1 MANYT
6 PSSYNFYSGQYGN
19 PTAVNQVSQPSS
31 QFDVKSSLTP
41 YDFGADE
48 TQNTDFRNRFSG
60 WLGGLETPEATR
72 QRFEN
77 RYGYQDLADNYF
89 KTSGMVANMGNAIQA
104 APGQI
109 QQRTAGANVT
119 QGQLANIQNK
129 EVGELV
135 KNYTALGSL
144 NAAQGQQLA
153 MVESNLNDAAQ
164 LEMSQQQK
172 MMTPWLQEYD
182 SNAIMQARKFSG
194 WTFASQL
201 ELNRL
206 LANQQAGLTW
216 SNAEADRANQLAM
229 QEASFQNSLEMMN
242 QQENLPSTLASMFQT
257 WSSGVNNLA
266 NANNTNAG
274 Y

>member
-6 PSSYNFYSGQYGN
+6 PSNYNFYSGDYGN

-41 YDFGADE
+41 YDFGADQA
-48 TQNTDFRNRFSG
+48 QNTDFTNRFSS

-77 RYGYQDLADNYF
+77 RYGYQDLADSYF

-109 QQRTAGANVT
+109 TQRTAGNVT
-119 QGQLANIQNK
+119 EAQRANIVNK
-129 EVGELV
+129 EVGELM

-144 NAAQGQQLA
+144 NTAQGQQLA

-201 ELNRL
+201 ELDRL
-206 LANQQAGLTW
+206 LANQQAGVTW
-216 SNAEADRANQLAM
+216 SNADRDRANQLAIA
-229 QEASFQNSLEMMN
+229 EAGFKNDLEQIAKSGEQDRLTKKAPTDLATLYKSFFS
-242 QQENLPSTLASMFQT
+242 
-257 WSSGVNNLA
+257 
-266 NANNTNAG
+266 
-274 Y
+274 